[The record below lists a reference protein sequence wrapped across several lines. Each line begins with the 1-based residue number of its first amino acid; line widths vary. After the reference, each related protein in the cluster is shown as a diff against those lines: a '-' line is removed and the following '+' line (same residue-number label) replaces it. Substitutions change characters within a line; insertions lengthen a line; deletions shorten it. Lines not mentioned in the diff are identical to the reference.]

1 LQRAHRFAGQAIVGF
16 AAGWLAGGGVL
27 TDMLEPTG
35 PAGALGGAAIVS
47 GIYPLTQ
54 LHQQADDER
63 RSDMTLA
70 RWLGTKDSFYYIIL
84 LLGAGGGCVVFVFSQ
99 KGLLVESVLL
109 AVCFLGILTYL
120 RQFSKDVPRLAPL
133 QVYRRAI
140 RFNYLNSTLLLVPL
154 GIHLWG
160 AAQ

>member
-1 LQRAHRFAGQAIVGF
+1 
-16 AAGWLAGGGVL
+16 
-27 TDMLEPTG
+27 MLEPIG

-84 LLGAGGGCVVFVFSQ
+84 LLGAGGGCVAFVFSQ

-109 AVCFLGILTYL
+109 AAY
-120 RQFSKDVPRLAPL
+120 
-133 QVYRRAI
+133 
-140 RFNYLNSTLLLVPL
+140 
-154 GIHLWG
+154 
-160 AAQ
+160 